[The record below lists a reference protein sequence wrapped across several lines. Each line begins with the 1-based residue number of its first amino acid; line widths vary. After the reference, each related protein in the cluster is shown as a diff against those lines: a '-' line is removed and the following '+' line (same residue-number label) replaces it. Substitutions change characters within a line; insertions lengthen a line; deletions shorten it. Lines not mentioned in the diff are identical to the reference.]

1 MGSVPRG
8 YPQRVS
14 PGKWAF
20 SLFQTKRGRGEC
32 NHSFGNLGVVSF
44 MCHLHG
50 ATRHPLDRM
59 NVTLGVSRSL
69 AVAGRVFR
77 GQLSIGIGGLGKADA
92 VPSMGPRP
100 THPGPDGAKGRP
112 GRSAPRRCLTAGLG
126 TSRPLLLPGPGPP
139 ASAPLGLGLRAGAEA
154 QSPLSWASARRYRDF
169 SVTTRACNNT
179 SPSPGRSLAATPASR
194 CSVCVHGVCAHTH
207 TGSPAQAE
215 CQTH

>member
-1 MGSVPRG
+1 
-8 YPQRVS
+8 
-14 PGKWAF
+14 
-20 SLFQTKRGRGEC
+20 
-32 NHSFGNLGVVSF
+32 

-169 SVTTRACNNT
+169 SVTTRAWSCNST

-194 CSVCVHGVCAHTH
+194 CSVCVRGVCAHTH
-207 TGSPAQAE
+207 THRQPSSGRVSDTLGVTVWCKRAMRTIGDRLVRTRIYRRLGSRI
-215 CQTH
+215 